1 MRFSRLNSESGNAI
15 LETIGFVTVAFGLIL
30 TFGLQL
36 FQLQSEAMQLELLA
50 RNSLRDY
57 LTHQSETLLETT
69 RRHLAESRDLQG
81 LDVAIDV
88 VCRPDCLNRPFDIQ
102 LSLYAGTLRA
112 SAFGVV
118 GE

>member
-36 FQLQSEAMQLELLA
+36 FQLQSNAIELELVA

-69 RRHLAESRDLQG
+69 RRHLGESRDFQD

-88 VCRPDCLNRPFDIQ
+88 VCSPDCLTRPFHIQ
-102 LSLYAGTLRA
+102 LSLFVGAIRA